1 MNRAARLLYGA
12 AGQLSRVAPILAPP
26 GKSRALTA
34 LRARRGLSQRYAEW
48 ASGSRDRSRPLIWIH
63 AASVGEGLQAKP
75 VIALLRA
82 RRPDAQ
88 IVYTFFSPSGR
99 QLAGRIDADFADYLP
114 FDNAAD
120 MDGALDALRPTLL
133 VFSKLDVWPVLV
145 ERAKLKG
152 VALALISGALPP
164 HSRRLKGLG
173 GALVKD
179 AYLALDAVGAAS
191 PDDAERF
198 AAAGIPRARIEVTGD
213 TSFDQVIAR
222 AAAARASRVVE
233 GLASTRFTL
242 VAGSTWPSDNRV
254 LFPAW
259 ERIRQRDSKARLIIA
274 PHDLTDRQLGA
285 IEAWA
290 RQSYRLARLSEAG
303 AASAEVILVDRY
315 GVLGDVYAIA
325 DVAYVGGG
333 LHRAGLHS
341 VIEPAAFG
349 VPVIYGATHV
359 RRRDAE
365 LLLAAGGAAAIDSVA
380 SLERAAIAWLAEAK
394 RKTAGAR
401 ALAVV
406 RQEAGASERT
416 YALLTALMSAP
427 SLPG

>member
-12 AGQLSRVAPILAPP
+12 AGQLSRVAPLLAPP
-26 GKSRALTA
+26 GKSRALAA
-34 LRARRGLSQRYAEW
+34 LRARRGLTKRYAEW
-48 ASGSRDRSRPLIWIH
+48 AAGSRDRSRPLVWIH

-88 IVYTFFSPSGR
+88 IAYTYFSPSGR
-99 QLAGRIDADFADYLP
+99 QLAGKIDADFADCLP

-120 MDGALDALRPTLL
+120 MDAALDALRPTLL

-145 ERAKLKG
+145 ERAKLKS
-152 VALALISGALPP
+152 VALALISATLPSR
-164 HSRRLKGLG
+164 SRRLAGIG
-173 GALVKD
+173 GALVRD
-179 AYLALDAVGAAS
+179 SYLALDAIGAAS
-191 PDDAERF
+191 AEDAERF

-213 TSFDQVIAR
+213 TSFDQVLAR
-222 AAAARASRVVE
+222 AAVARGSRVLE

-242 VAGSTWPSDNRV
+242 VAGSTWPADNRV

-259 ERIRQRDSKARLIIA
+259 EQITQHDSKARLIIA
-274 PHDLTDRQLGA
+274 PHDLSDRQLGA

-290 RQSYRLARLSEAG
+290 RPSYKLARLSEAG
-303 AASAEVILVDRY
+303 ATSAEVIIVDRY
-315 GVLGDVYAIA
+315 GVLGDIYAVA

-349 VPVIYGATHV
+349 VPVVYGATHA

-365 LLLAAGGAAAIDSVA
+365 LLLAAGGAAAIDSA
-380 SLERAAIAWLAEAK
+380 NSLESALAEWLPEAK
-394 RKTAGAR
+394 RKAAGAR

-416 YALLTALMSAP
+416 YALLTALMSGPAP
-427 SLPG
+427 A

>member
-12 AGQLSRVAPILAPP
+12 AGQLSRAAPLFAPP
-26 GKSRALTA
+26 GRSRALAA
-34 LRARRGLSQRYAEW
+34 LRARRGLTNRYAEW
-48 ASGSRDRSRPLIWIH
+48 AARSRDRSRPLVWIH
-63 AASVGEGLQAKP
+63 AASVGEGLQARP

-88 IVYTFFSPSGR
+88 IAYTFFSPSGR
-99 QLAGRIDADFADYLP
+99 QLAGSLDADFADYLP

-120 MDGALDALRPTLL
+120 MDAALDALRPTLL
-133 VFSKLDVWPVLV
+133 VFSKLDVWPVMV
-145 ERAKLKG
+145 ERARLKG
-152 VALALISGALPP
+152 VALALVSGTLPP
-164 HSRRLKGLG
+164 RSRRLSGIG
-173 GALVKD
+173 GALARD
-179 AYLALDAVGAAS
+179 AYLALDAIGAAS
-191 PDDAERF
+191 AEDAQRF

-213 TSFDQVIAR
+213 TSYDQVIAR
-222 AAAARASRVVE
+222 AAAHRSRLVE
-233 GLASTRFTL
+233 GLGSTRFTL
-242 VAGSTWPSDNRV
+242 VAGSTWPADNRA

-259 ERIRQRDSKARLIIA
+259 DRIRKRDSKARLIIA
-274 PHDLTDRQLGA
+274 PHDLSDRQLGA

-290 RQSYRLARLSEAG
+290 RPSYRLARLSEAG
-303 AASAEVILVDRY
+303 AASAEVIIVDRY
-315 GVLGDVYAIA
+315 GVLGDIYAVA

-349 VPVIYGATHV
+349 VPVIYGATHA

-365 LLLAAGGAAAIDSVA
+365 LLLAAGGAAAIDSPA
-380 SLERAAIAWLAEAK
+380 SLERAVTAWLPEAN

-427 SLPG
+427 LLPG

>member
-12 AGQLSRVAPILAPP
+12 AGQLSRAAPLLAPP
-26 GKSRALTA
+26 GKSRALAA
-34 LRARRGLSQRYAEW
+34 LRARRGLTKRYAEW
-48 ASGSRDRSRPLIWIH
+48 ANTSRDCSRPLVWIH
-63 AASVGEGLQAKP
+63 AASVGEGLQARP

-88 IVYTFFSPSGR
+88 IVYTFFSPSGK
-99 QLAGRIDADFADYLP
+99 QLAGSLDADFADYLP

-120 MDGALDALRPTLL
+120 MDAALDAVRPTLL

-145 ERAKLKG
+145 ERARLRR
-152 VALALISGALPP
+152 VTLALISGTLSPG
-164 HSRRLKGLG
+164 SRRLSGIG
-173 GALVKD
+173 GALARD
-179 AYLALDAVGAAS
+179 AYLALDAIGAAS
-191 PDDAERF
+191 ADDAERF
-198 AAAGIPRARIEVTGD
+198 AAAGIPRGRIDVTGD
-213 TSFDQVIAR
+213 TSYDQVIAR
-222 AAAARASRVVE
+222 AAARRSRVVE

-242 VAGSTWPSDNRV
+242 VAGSTWPADNRV

-274 PHDLTDRQLGA
+274 PHDLSDRQLGA

-290 RQSYRLARLSEAG
+290 RPSYKLARLSEAG
-303 AASAEVILVDRY
+303 ATSAEVIIVDRY
-315 GVLGDVYAIA
+315 GVLGDIYAVA

-349 VPVIYGATHV
+349 VPVIYGATHA

-365 LLLAAGGAAAIDSVA
+365 LLLAAGGAAAIDNAA
-380 SLERAAIAWLAEAK
+380 SLERAVTAWLPEAK
-394 RKTAGAR
+394 RKTAGAN

-406 RQEAGASERT
+406 NEEAGASERT
-416 YALLTALMSAP
+416 YALLTALVSAP
-427 SLPG
+427 PLPG